1 MADASMVRT
10 DRADLALR
18 VGAVAVAV
26 VVVVGCLVAALL
38 EPRAD
43 DRLGAEP
50 EWLWQL
56 VVVGGAGMVVAWT
69 RPRNL
74 IGWLLLVAVSLQMVS
89 LLGGTYAQAAYLA
102 GDRGLRVL
110 FAAWLAGWTWFPSL
124 ALPVAVLPSIYPEG
138 FPGSRGR
145 RALLVLG
152 AAGVAGTCLALAASP
167 DTPADTVPGLAFPV
181 PQPPGWFAVAFSAL
195 TVIALVTSIVG
206 GLAEATY
213 RAFRSGPPRRQQL
226 LWLLVP
232 LVPYVLGY
240 FVTLPLWLPGY
251 ALVGVA
257 VAVGVLR
264 YRLLDIHVVVRRTLL
279 YVPLV
284 ALVFL
289 VVAGVSTAVARVA
302 PDGPLPLL
310 GAAVGVAV
318 LVGPV
323 TGWLRRLVDRRL
335 LGLRADPVA
344 AANEVADVGLRDSR
358 SDPLA
363 TALGAAVSAVGVGY
377 AAVLDDSGARLAE
390 VGSAAPSPVRLPL
403 RARGRDV
410 GVLVMERPPDAAGRR
425 VVEALVPHIASILDS
440 ARLAA
445 EVEAQRQRAVA
456 ATRAE
461 RERIRADLHD
471 GLGPSL
477 SGISLGLEAAGT
489 AMSGEQPV
497 ARAILARTRAEAVS
511 AIGEVRR
518 VLDAL
523 GPSALVGSHLDL
535 AVADAAHRL
544 GFDGAAGPTFA
555 CSASHLDHPI
565 PPDVE
570 EVAYRIVAE
579 ALHNVARHAG
589 ASRCTVD
596 MAESDSMLE
605 LRVTDDG
612 VGISSHGV
620 HGVGMRSMRSRATA
634 VGGSCT
640 VSSPP
645 HGGTVVL
652 ARLPLAPVP

>member
-1 MADASMVRT
+1 MADASTVRS
-10 DRADLALR
+10 DRMDVALR
-18 VGAVAVAV
+18 AGAAAVAV
-26 VVVVGCLVAALL
+26 VVVAGCLEAALL
-38 EPRAD
+38 EPRAE

-50 EWLWQL
+50 EWLLQL
-56 VVVGGAGMVVAWT
+56 VVVGVAGTVVAWA

-74 IGWLLLVAVSLQMVS
+74 IGWLLLLAVSLQMVS
-89 LLGGTYAQAAYLA
+89 LLGGTYAQAAALA
-102 GDRGLRVL
+102 GDRGPRVL
-110 FAAWLAGWTWFPSL
+110 VAAWLAGWTWFPSL
-124 ALPVAVLPSIYPEG
+124 ALPVAVLPCLYPEG
-138 FPGSRGR
+138 STGTR
-145 RALLVLG
+145 RRRVLLVLG
-152 AAGVAGTCLALAASP
+152 ASGVSGMCLALAAGPSG
-167 DTPADTVPGLAFPV
+167 PADTVPGLVLPV
-181 PQPPGWFAVAFSAL
+181 PEPPAWLGAAL
-195 TVIALVTSIVG
+195 LAATVLALVTSIVG

-232 LVPYVLGY
+232 LFPYVLGY
-240 FVTLPLWLPGY
+240 FVTLPLWVPGY
-251 ALVGVA
+251 ALVGVG

-284 ALVFL
+284 TLVFM

-310 GAAVGVAV
+310 GAAVAVAV

-335 LGLRADPVA
+335 LGLRADPVSA
-344 AANEVADVGLRDSR
+344 VSEIAGVGLKVSD
-358 SDPLA
+358 DPLA

-377 AAVLDDSGARLAE
+377 AAVLDEEGGRIAE
-390 VGSAAPSPVRLPL
+390 VGSAPASPVRLPL
-403 RARGRDV
+403 RAHGRDV

-425 VVEALVPHIASILDS
+425 VVDALVPHIASILDS
-440 ARLAA
+440 TRLAA
-445 EVEAQRQRAVA
+445 EVDAQRHRADA

-461 RERIRADLHD
+461 RERIRGDLHD

-477 SGISLGLEAAGT
+477 SGISLGLEAVGT

-523 GPSALVGSHLDL
+523 GPGALVGSHLTL
-535 AVADAAHRL
+535 AVTDAAHRL
-544 GFDGAAGPTFA
+544 GFDGAAGPRFV
-555 CSASHLDHPI
+555 CSTAELDQPVPRDI
-565 PPDVE
+565 E

-579 ALHNVARHAG
+579 ALHNVARHA
-589 ASRCTVD
+589 AATRCSVT
-596 MAESDSMLE
+596 MAETDRMLE

-612 VGISSHGV
+612 VGFSGRCA
-620 HGVGMRSMRSRATA
+620 HGVGLESMRGRATA

-645 HGGTVVL
+645 QGGTVVL
-652 ARLPLAPVP
+652 ARLPLGAVP